1 MEFSTTNFALTA
13 NNLSAVRG
21 ERLLFEKLSFKC
33 NNGTVLYLQ
42 GANGTGKTTLL
53 RMLCGLSTP
62 NSGTIDWCGTNIN
75 DLAEEYHQ
83 NVLYI
88 GHLPSIKE
96 DLTALEN
103 LQFSLA
109 LTGDQFD
116 LAQATDVLKMLG
128 LGRGLHLP
136 TRMLSQG
143 QKRRVALARLWL
155 QDLPLWIL
163 DEPFTALDVAA
174 TELLKQKIES
184 FANAGG
190 MVIMTTH
197 QAFSMKVPNFLRI
210 QLDEVKS
217 WDAVKG

>member
-1 MEFSTTNFALTA
+1 MGFLANQHALTA
-13 NNLSAVRG
+13 QNVVGVRG
-21 ERLLFEKLSFKC
+21 ERLLFERLNFSC
-33 NNGTVLYLQ
+33 ANGTVLYLQ

-53 RMLCGLSTP
+53 RMICGLAHPQAGSI
-62 NSGTIDWCGTNIN
+62 NWCGENIQS
-75 DLAEEYHQ
+75 LAEEYYK

-88 GHLPSIKE
+88 GHLPGIKE

-109 LTGDQFD
+109 LSGTPFE
-116 LAQATDVLKMLG
+116 LSQAAEVLNMLG
-128 LGRGLHLP
+128 LARGLNLP
-136 TRMLSQG
+136 TRLLSQG

-155 QDLPLWIL
+155 QDLPLWVL

-174 TELLKQKIES
+174 TELLKQKIEG

-197 QAFSMKVPNFLRI
+197 QEVSLNVPRFEALR
-210 QLDEVKS
+210 LDS
-217 WDAVKG
+217 

>member
-1 MEFSTTNFALTA
+1 MGFLANQHALTA
-13 NNLSAVRG
+13 VNVVGVRG
-21 ERLLFEKLSFKC
+21 ERLLFERLNFKC
-33 NNGTVLYLQ
+33 ANGTVLYLQ

-53 RMLCGLSTP
+53 RMICGLAQPYAGSI
-62 NSGTIDWCGTNIN
+62 NWGGANIQS
-75 DLAEEYHQ
+75 LAEEYYK

-88 GHLPSIKE
+88 GHLPGIKE

-109 LTGDQFD
+109 LSGTPFE
-116 LAQATDVLKMLG
+116 LSQAAEVLNMLG
-128 LGRGLHLP
+128 LARGLNLP
-136 TRMLSQG
+136 TRLLSQG

-155 QDLPLWIL
+155 QDLPLWVL

-174 TELLKQKIES
+174 TELLKQKIEG

-197 QAFSMKVPNFLRI
+197 QEVSLSVPQFEQLR
-210 QLDEVKS
+210 LYS
-217 WDAVKG
+217 